1 MDEEE
6 NEEEIRYGTYD
17 SANKEAD
24 FINVDLSEQV
34 QAGQMAVFPLEAVNA
49 LHNLWL
55 SPVEVIPHVRRRP
68 RPIFDFTWSGLN
80 NISKR
85 LAPMEAMQFG
95 GALQHILKQVLTADP
110 RIGPV
115 YLSMVDLEDSY

>member
-34 QAGQMAVFPLEAVNA
+34 QAGQVNIFPLEAVNT
-49 LHNLWL
+49 LDNLWL
-55 SPVEVIPHVRRRP
+55 SPVEVIPQVGRRP
-68 RPIFDFTWSGLN
+68 RLILDFIWSGLN

-85 LAPMEAMQFG
+85 LSLME
-95 GALQHILKQVLTADP
+95 
-110 RIGPV
+110 
-115 YLSMVDLEDSY
+115 